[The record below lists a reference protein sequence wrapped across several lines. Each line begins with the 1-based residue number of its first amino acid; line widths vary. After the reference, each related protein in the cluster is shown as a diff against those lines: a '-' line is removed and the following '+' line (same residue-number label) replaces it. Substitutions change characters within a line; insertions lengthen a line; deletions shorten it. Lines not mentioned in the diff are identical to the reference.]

1 MNRIPKLLL
10 MLFVLIITAVP
21 GACRRDRRGENPLSP
36 ALPKAPEHS
45 AAAVTS
51 YADVVA
57 KVADAV
63 VTVRSESTVR
73 APRRYPFSNDP
84 LFREFFGDLF
94 GGPSQPRLE
103 RGLGSGVIV
112 TEDGYILTNH
122 HVVDGADEIRVEM
135 SENRSYKA
143 KIVGSDPPT
152 DLAVLKIDADKLAV
166 LRLGNSDQVR
176 VGDVV
181 LAIGNPFGVGKTVTA
196 GIISAKE
203 RSTGMGAGGT
213 FESFLQTDAPINR
226 GNSGGALVNTAG
238 DLIGINSQIVSTS
251 GAGGNVGIGFAVPSN
266 MARQVAEQLIKSG
279 NVRRGK
285 LGVQIRS
292 VDQDIAV
299 NLGLN
304 SPKGAI
310 VTSVEAG
317 SAAQRAGIRQYDVI
331 IQLNGKDVEDS
342 NQLRNRIAA
351 LQPGTEV
358 PLTIIRDGQRQ
369 EVRIKLSELSEES
382 SRASSAQGNDQSGEG
397 HARLGIRVSPL
408 TPDLAARIG
417 APRNAQGVVIV
428 DVDPTGPAGQAGLRE
443 GDLIQEVNRQQ
454 VRSVADLQNALQ
466 RSGNRPALLLI
477 RRQGN
482 QYLVTVPQE

>member
-1 MNRIPKLLL
+1 MNRFPNFLL
-10 MLFVLIITAVP
+10 MLVVLILAAVP
-21 GACRRDRRGENPLSP
+21 AACRRDRASENSSPP
-36 ALPKAPEHS
+36 ALPKAPERS

-57 KVADAV
+57 RISDAV

-73 APRRYPFSNDP
+73 APRRFPFSNDP

-112 TEDGYILTNH
+112 TEGGYILTNH

-135 SENRSYKA
+135 SENHSYKA

-152 DLAVLKIDADKLAV
+152 DLAVLKVDADNLPV

-203 RSTGMGAGGT
+203 RSTGMGAGT

-292 VDQDIAV
+292 VDQNIAA
-299 NLGLN
+299 NLGLDAA
-304 SPKGAI
+304 KGAI
-310 VTSVEAG
+310 VSSVEAG
-317 SAAQRAGIRQYDVI
+317 SPAQRAGIRQYDVI

-358 PLTIIRDGQRQ
+358 TLTVVREGQRQ
-369 EVRIKLSELSEES
+369 QVRVKLSELSEES
-382 SRASSAQGNDQSGEG
+382 GRASSAQGDDRSGDG
-397 HARLGIRVSPL
+397 HARLGIRVAPL
-408 TPDLAARIG
+408 TPDLAAQIG
-417 APRNAQGVVIV
+417 VPRNAQGVVII
-428 DVDPTGPAGQAGLRE
+428 DVDPTGPSGQAGLRE
-443 GDLIQEVNRQQ
+443 GDLIQEVNRQPI
-454 VRSVADLQNALQ
+454 RIIADLQNALQ
-466 RSGNRPALLLI
+466 RSGNRPALLLV
-477 RRQGN
+477 RRQAS
-482 QYLVTVPQE
+482 QFLVTVQP